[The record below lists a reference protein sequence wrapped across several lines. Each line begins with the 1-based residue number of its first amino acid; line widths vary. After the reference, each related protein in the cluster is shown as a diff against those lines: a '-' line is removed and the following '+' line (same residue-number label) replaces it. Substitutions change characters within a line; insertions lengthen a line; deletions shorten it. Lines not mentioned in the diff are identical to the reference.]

1 MNINELI
8 LAEMRKENIVKCQL
22 DQGQEL
28 LLYLHHMMLVT
39 GRQDIMFCNTFLT
52 EAITLLQKS
61 IFVYE
66 EGYFDCAFYLVRQAG
81 ELFDSMLYLGSS
93 DSDDIKNWNQK
104 QRFPMDSHLKKEM
117 EKRVYGYQEIK
128 EKLSDYFEYYKELT
142 MKSNKIIHKQG
153 FDTFYVLRN
162 NIRHDYAEEQGLF
175 VEFLKYTIG
184 IGIILFAILEPLSLA
199 LADDEINL
207 KLNFDFMTE
216 SIDYDYF
223 NRFLNLPEV
232 INKLYESNYYRSF
245 STQFMDRETM
255 NISTYSVVREGAWD
269 ISKLDDIEKQI
280 DLLNA
285 YQRYMFCILKAGI
298 RILNFY
304 FMEGFEWYL
313 TTYDS
318 EKRVSDFSTE
328 KLKCFCTDG
337 NRFNQIHADIYMSV
351 VLMYD
356 QYLYME
362 HEKKL
367 TDTEIV
373 FLTDLEKTS
382 QKEYDEF
389 NKLVEKLTS
398 HIE

>member
-1 MNINELI
+1 
-8 LAEMRKENIVKCQL
+8 
-22 DQGQEL
+22 
-28 LLYLHHMMLVT
+28 
-39 GRQDIMFCNTFLT
+39 
-52 EAITLLQKS
+52 
-61 IFVYE
+61 
-66 EGYFDCAFYLVRQAG
+66 
-81 ELFDSMLYLGSS
+81 MLYLGSG
-93 DSDDIKNWNQK
+93 DSDDVKNWDQK
-104 QRFPMDSHLKKEM
+104 QRFPMDSRLKQEM

-128 EKLSDYFEYYKELT
+128 ELLSDYFEYYRALT
-142 MKSNKIIHKQG
+142 AKINKIVHKQG
-153 FDTFYVLRN
+153 FDTFYVSRN
-162 NIRHDYAEEQGLF
+162 NIGFDYIGEQKLF
-175 VEFLKYTIG
+175 VDYLKYTIG
-184 IGIILFAILEPLSLA
+184 IGIVLFAILEPLSLA
-199 LADDEINL
+199 LADDEINA

-232 INKLYESNYYRSF
+232 IDKLYESNYYRSF
-245 STQFMDRETM
+245 VEQFKNRETM

-298 RILNFY
+298 KILNFY
-304 FMEGFEWYL
+304 FMNGFVWYL

-318 EKRVSDFSTE
+318 DKRVSDFDIE

-337 NRFNQIHADIYMSV
+337 SRFNQTHTDIYMSV
-351 VLMYD
+351 VRMYD
-356 QYLYME
+356 QCLYME
-362 HEKKL
+362 HETKL

-398 HIE
+398 HMG